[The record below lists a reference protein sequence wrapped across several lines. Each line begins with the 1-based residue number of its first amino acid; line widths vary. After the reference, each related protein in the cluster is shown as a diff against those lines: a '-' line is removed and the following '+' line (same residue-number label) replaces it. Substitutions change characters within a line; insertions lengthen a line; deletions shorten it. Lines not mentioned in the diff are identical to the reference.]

1 VTPTPDQ
8 ADPAFPDA
16 GSHARDLALRW
27 NTVAVHL
34 MRRLRKVDL
43 AIGLPTAQ
51 ASALSILTF
60 VGPHTVTELAG
71 FEQIATPTMT
81 RIVSALEARGL
92 ARRSRDAKD
101 GRLVRVSATVEG
113 RALIETGRL
122 RRIERLQAA
131 FAALSP
137 AERTILGEAAQI
149 LLDLPAPDADAPSAT
164 HGERQEQV

>member
-1 VTPTPDQ
+1 MTPTSNQSAPV
-8 ADPAFPDA
+8 FPDA
-16 GSHARDLALRW
+16 DSGARDLALRW

-60 VGPHTVTELAG
+60 AGPHTVTELAG

-81 RIVSALEARGL
+81 RIVTALEARGL
-92 ARRSRDAKD
+92 ARRSRDAQD
-101 GRLVRVSATVEG
+101 GRLVRVTATEEG
-113 RALIETGRL
+113 RALIEAGRL

-137 AERTILGEAAQI
+137 AERTTLAGAAQI
-149 LLDLPAPDADAPSAT
+149 LLDLPTPDADASLTARDD
-164 HGERQEQV
+164 HQGQM